1 MINKTAVNF
10 LKHVFDGNVSHM
22 ANIVVAEA
30 EGDKDTIRKYL
41 EGIRELIDKW
51 IKEL

>member
-10 LKHVFDGNVSHM
+10 LKHVFDGNISHM
-22 ANIVVAEA
+22 ANIVVAEV
-30 EGDKDTIRKYL
+30 EEDKDTIRKYL
-41 EGIRELIDKW
+41 ENIRELIDKW

>member
-1 MINKTAVNF
+1 MINKAAVNF
-10 LKHVFDGNVSHM
+10 LRYVFKDNVSHM

-30 EGDKDTIRKYL
+30 EGDKDTIKEYL

-51 IKEL
+51 IQEL

>member
-10 LKHVFDGNVSHM
+10 LKHVFNYSVPHM
-22 ANIVVAEA
+22 ANIVTAEA

-41 EGIRELIDKW
+41 EEIRDLIDKW

>member
-10 LKHVFDGNVSHM
+10 LKHLFNGSIPHI
-22 ANIVVAEA
+22 ANIATAEA

-41 EGIRELIDKW
+41 EDIRDLIDKW

>member
-30 EGDKDTIRKYL
+30 EGDKDIIKEYL
-41 EGIRELIDKW
+41 ESIKELIDKW